1 MVSLEGT
8 RGDAHNN
15 FNKQKG
21 FNVFMS
27 LQEYLSAS
35 YSFTGGQL

>member
-15 FNKQKG
+15 FKKEKG
-21 FNVFMS
+21 FNVFTS
-27 LQEYLSAS
+27 LQARLYEA
-35 YSFTGGQL
+35 FV